1 MPGPDSTRTFCKRGD
16 VWGHV
21 CVSLSLSLSLYI
33 YIYIHICIY
42 INIYIYISTYILVL
56 VLEEAARTSGTLA
69 LGLCRGAQGMLLYW
83 MARTASPDV
92 THTSHSWEEDLPVPL
107 RRPNP
112 PKVLPSPSLDRCLQK
127 VNAVASSRS
136 PGNAGLCWGR
146 STRSDVTHAPH
157 CQTPAPSRR
166 GAK

>member
-1 MPGPDSTRTFCKRGD
+1 MYIYT
-16 VWGHV
+16 
-21 CVSLSLSLSLYI
+21 YI
-33 YIYIHICIY
+33 YIYIHTYIHTYIY
-42 INIYIYISTYILVL
+42 IFIYIYTYILVL
-56 VLEEAARTSGTLA
+56 VLEDTARTCGTLA
-69 LGLCRGAQGMLLYW
+69 LGLCRGAQGMQLYW
-83 MARTASPDV
+83 VARTASPDV

-112 PKVLPSPSLDRCLQK
+112 PKVSPSSSLDGCLKK

-146 STRSDVTHAPH
+146 STRSDVTHAPY
-157 CQTPAPSRR
+157 CQTLAPSRW